1 MRVLYVDDDRINALL
16 FEETVRFAPGVEI
29 ETAATGAEAL
39 ELAQR
44 WQPELLVVDLHLPD
58 ANGLQ
63 LLPSLRRAA
72 GRADLP
78 AYLCTADDAPERELF
93 VTNAAAAAFA
103 FSQSV
108 PAVPP
113 VGLSMEEAKAA
124 GFVGVWPKP
133 VDLATVIDELKRRS
147 SGALGS

>member
-72 GRADLP
+72 GRTDLP
-78 AYLCTADDAPERELF
+78 AYLCTADDAPER
-93 VTNAAAAAFA
+93 VR
-103 FSQSV
+103 
-108 PAVPP
+108 
-113 VGLSMEEAKAA
+113 EAKAA
-124 GFVGVWPKP
+124 GYVGVWPKP
-133 VDLATVIDELKRRS
+133 VDLATVISELKRRS
-147 SGALGS
+147 SGATGS